1 MEQKCK
7 HNWMDEFSRKF
18 SNDGEHI
25 FFYYLCNECEQHFQ
39 RDSYRLSYKSIKMI
53 TSEDISESEFEELA

>member
-1 MEQKCK
+1 MKCK

-39 RDSYRLSYKSIKMI
+39 RDSYKMI